1 MTDKDHFL
9 KLLNEKFVDL
19 QKIAIKNKY
28 KVFIPLKKFITDTM
42 LTENFYSNHIF
53 YVSKYDDSM
62 YINLN
67 GKVLKYQHPKFTS
80 VLGWKKKIEFQIKD
94 QFNTSYD
101 LSCIA
106 IDNVCDETGYNET
119 GGMSTVTKTGD
130 SIKKCPSMEEY
141 IKHYSNIEKVNFEY
155 GDAVSKLNH
164 FVDLMQNNYIF
175 MKGHEDFYSFTFLSE
190 VRNITE
196 AFKTALKVKD
206 DQGNIIVSEL
216 VDSLI
221 FSKMYDFLFGSLVT
235 FHKEEQEEFTA
246 KMKELPNKFDLTSMG
261 VDEAYKDCKFEKG
274 GELLNKITKYHS
286 IFEKIKLITD
296 INTAIGEEAK
306 EAFEKMYSGK
316 KQYNPQGDLLLMF
329 WTFLVSHYD
338 VNNIVAEA
346 AYLQLFNVCNL
357 NNFGEAS
364 YLSTTFIT
372 AVNAVIDNKSKGDS
386 KYSLTQNI
394 QSCSIKT
401 NPISTEV
408 RRSLPERSQ
417 SVSMGRAVNI

>member
-1 MTDKDHFL
+1 MSDKDHFL

-67 GKVLKYQHPKFTS
+67 GKVLKYEHPKFTS

-106 IDNVCDETGYNET
+106 IDNVCDETGFNES
-119 GGMSTVTKTGD
+119 GGISTLSKGTD
-130 SIKKCPSMEEY
+130 IIKKCKDTDEY
-141 IKHYSNIEKVNFEY
+141 IKHYSNIEKLNPDYAE
-155 GDAVSKLNH
+155 AVSKLNH
-164 FVDLMQNNYIF
+164 FVDLMMNNYIF
-175 MKGHEDFYSFTFLSE
+175 MKGHEDFYSFTFLNE
-190 VRNITE
+190 ARNITE
-196 AFKTALKVKD
+196 AFKVALKAKD
-206 DQGNIIVSEL
+206 DPVILTTVSEL
-216 VDSLI
+216 VDTLI
-221 FSKMYDFLFGSLVT
+221 FAQMYDFLFGSLVT
-235 FHKEEQEEFTA
+235 FHKEEQELFIA
-246 KMKELPNKFDLTSMG
+246 KTKELPNKFDLTNG
-261 VDEAYKDCKFEKG
+261 VDEAYKDCKFEKA
-274 GELLNKITKYHS
+274 GELLKQISKYRS

-296 INTAIGEEAK
+296 INTAIGQEAK
-306 EAFEKMYSGK
+306 EAYDKMYSGK
-316 KQYNPQGDLLLMF
+316 KQYNPQGDLLLTF
-329 WTFLVSHYD
+329 WTFLVSHYE
-338 VNNIVAEA
+338 VKNIVAEA
-346 AYLQLFNVCNL
+346 AFLQLFNVCSL

-372 AVNAVIDNKSKGDS
+372 AVNGVFGNNKNDS

-394 QSCSIKT
+394 QSCTIKT

-408 RRSLPERSQ
+408 KRAMPERSQ
-417 SVSMGRAVNI
+417 SVSMGRTVNI